1 MVYPYSV
8 KFMGE
13 YYEAGEDVP
22 DEVTEEQTEEQA
34 DEAVDEEPLPFPDA
48 KVYTKTEI
56 NRMTTAELQNLA
68 AEVGIENAYETSG
81 GELKKKLIEHY
92 GL

>member
-1 MVYPYSV
+1 MVFDHLV
-8 KFMGE
+8 KHNGT
-13 YYEAGEDVP
+13 YYEPGEDVP
-22 DEVTEEQTEEQA
+22 IEVTEEQTEEQV